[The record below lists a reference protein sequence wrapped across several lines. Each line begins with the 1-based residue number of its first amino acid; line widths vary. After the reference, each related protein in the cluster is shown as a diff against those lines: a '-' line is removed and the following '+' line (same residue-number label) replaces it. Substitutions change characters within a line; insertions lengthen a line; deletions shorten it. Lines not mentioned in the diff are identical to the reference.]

1 MGFNG
6 PKPENSDL
14 IARQNAFGGNYVN
27 TDIVL
32 YVYYYVGIYTYV
44 FVTYG
49 DSLKAIFYQ
58 NFRPTRIYR

>member
-14 IARQNAFGGNYVN
+14 IARQSAFTGNCVN

-32 YVYYYVGIYTYV
+32 YYYVGIYVYLSHTMI
-44 FVTYG
+44 
-49 DSLKAIFYQ
+49 S
-58 NFRPTRIYR
+58 

>member
-14 IARQNAFGGNYVN
+14 IARQNAFAGD

-32 YVYYYVGIYTYV
+32 YVYYYVDIYV
-44 FVTYG
+44 FVTHG
-49 DSLKAIFYQ
+49 DFLKAAFYK
-58 NFRPTRIYR
+58 NFRLMEYVVK